1 MLRELDDVHDVVVSI
16 EDHSFW
22 IDVCA
27 ADTTAKSCQIERN
40 LGHER
45 KPAATKKDIRKTL

>member
-27 ADTTAKSCQIERN
+27 ADTTAKSCQIERH

-45 KPAATKKDIRKTL
+45 KPAATKT